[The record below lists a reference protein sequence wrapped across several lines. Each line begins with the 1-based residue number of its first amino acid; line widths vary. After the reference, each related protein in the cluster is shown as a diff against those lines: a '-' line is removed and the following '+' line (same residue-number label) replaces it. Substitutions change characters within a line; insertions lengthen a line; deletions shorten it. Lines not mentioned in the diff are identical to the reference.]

1 MSLLFV
7 PSLGFKHFLQ
17 LSCFQKQRSFSL
29 GPCKYSLYQVKPI
42 IWKVNRSV
50 ACVDVPLKKASE
62 RQTGV
67 ADTLYH
73 NAEALETKIVIDNEK
88 DFYHSIISVRCKDRP
103 GLLKDLTYCLETAG
117 ITVERALVKTESQL
131 ALDTFFVTD
140 SGSKIAEED
149 FEKIEHII
157 TQTLES
163 KKGANTTINWVPLA
177 GKKVYVQNRNKYV
190 DHERG
195 IAVVTDNS
203 SSPLYTTVTLTAP
216 NIPGIVSQ
224 FLANLAYL
232 ELNVSFASL
241 ACVSSQGNTRQ
252 DVFHV
257 TSMEGKQLDEATCNE
272 IVNMAYF
279 MLSTPQVEEDS
290 Y

>member
-177 GKKVYVQNRNKYV
+177 GKKVYVQNRN
-190 DHERG
+190 
-195 IAVVTDNS
+195 N
-203 SSPLYTTVTLTAP
+203 PLYTTVTLTAP
-216 NIPGIVSQ
+216 NIP
-224 FLANLAYL
+224 
-232 ELNVSFASL
+232 
-241 ACVSSQGNTRQ
+241 GNTRQ